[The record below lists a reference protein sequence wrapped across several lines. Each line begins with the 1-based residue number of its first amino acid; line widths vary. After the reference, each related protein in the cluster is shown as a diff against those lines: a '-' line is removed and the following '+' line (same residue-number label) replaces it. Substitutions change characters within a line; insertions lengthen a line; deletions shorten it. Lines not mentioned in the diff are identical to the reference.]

1 MIRPV
6 AYLKPRTV
14 EEVLSALDGENAK
27 VLAGGTDLLVDMRNG
42 IIKPDLLVDI
52 KGIGDLKLLSFDSGG
67 VAIGSCVTLNE
78 IIDNA
83 NMKKKCPVLCYAAS
97 SIATF
102 QLRNRATAVG
112 NICNASPAA
121 DMFPPLFILGAM
133 VVIATKRE
141 ERKVSIRDFVTGV
154 KKTSLKKGEIVVRVE
169 VPLPPVGARMLFL
182 KKQRIRGH
190 DLAIINMAGIAH
202 RDSKMLRLCIGA
214 CGETPMVIP
223 DTDQLYRSVKDPVKL
238 SEEVS
243 RLALGA
249 ISPID
254 DVRASAEY
262 RRDMVGV
269 YVKRLVEQLC
279 S

>member
-1 MIRPV
+1 MIRPL

-42 IIKPDLLVDI
+42 ILRPDLLVDI
-52 KGIGDLKLLSFDSGG
+52 KGIDDLKLLSFDSGG
-67 VAIGSCVTLNE
+67 AAIGSCVTLNE
-78 IIDNA
+78 IIDNTD
-83 NMKKKCPVLCYAAS
+83 MKKNYPVLCDAAS

-121 DMFPPLFILGAM
+121 DMFPPLFILGAV
-133 VVIATKRE
+133 VVIATRRG
-141 ERKVSIRDFVTGV
+141 ERKLPIRDFVTGV
-154 KKTSLKKGEIVVRVE
+154 KKTSLKKGEIVVRIE
-169 VPLPPVGARMLFL
+169 VPPPPAGARMLFL

-190 DLAIINMAGIAH
+190 DLAIINVAGIAH
-202 RDSKMLRLCIGA
+202 PDSKMLRICIGA
-214 CGETPMVIP
+214 CGETPVIIP
-223 DTDQLYRSVKDPVKL
+223 DTDELYRSVKDPRKL
-238 SEEVS
+238 VEEAS
-243 RLALGA
+243 RLALET

-262 RRDMVGV
+262 RRDMAGV
-269 YVKRLVEQLC
+269 YVRRLVEQLC